1 MAKGSVGDGGRKK
14 SASRSGSGRD
24 SSTAPDREL
33 RHEQVVELKGKTR
46 VSKPA
51 VRSRGFA
58 GLAEAKAYL
67 YDRVDVE
74 RSRPNELG
82 ASVFRLDRMH
92 AIMACLGDPHRD
104 MKFVHVAGS
113 KGKGSTCE
121 MIASCLEACG
131 YATGLYTS
139 PHLVDL
145 RERVRINGR
154 EISEEDFVDAASK
167 VARAIAPAERK
178 HGPATFFELL
188 TALGFLHFAEQAV
201 DVAVIEVG
209 LGGRLDSTNVILPEV
224 CAVTAIQL
232 EHTKLL
238 GDTVE
243 KIAGEKA
250 GIFKKGVP
258 VITFQ
263 QKPGIMKVFRDKA
276 EEIGSPLSVL
286 GETVDY
292 SARFEATPD
301 LGPHY
306 RVCVTTPRSNFEH
319 LPVPLKGEHQA
330 VNCGIALAVLDKL
343 RERGFETPER
353 HVAKGLAR
361 TPNSGRLELVWKRP
375 RIIVDG
381 AHTPDSVHQLVRA
394 CGAHLKYDN
403 LIVVFG
409 CAADKDVPGMLTKL
423 AGGADKIVFTK
434 AEHHARAADP
444 RDLQRKFAEVS
455 GKMTQGA
462 ATVKDA
468 LNLAHKAAG
477 REDLICVTGS
487 FYVAGE
493 AKRLLAERAKSATV

>member
-1 MAKGSVGDGGRKK
+1 MKGTAK
-14 SASRSGSGRD
+14 
-24 SSTAPDREL
+24 ST
-33 RHEQVVELKGKTR
+33 
-46 VSKPA
+46 KPA
-51 VRSRGFA
+51 VRSRGFP
-58 GLAEAKAYL
+58 GLAEAKSYL
-67 YDRVDVE
+67 FDRVDVE
-74 RSRPNELG
+74 RSRPKSLG
-82 ASVFRLDRMH
+82 PAVFRLDRMH

-104 MKFVHVAGS
+104 VKFVHVAGS

-139 PHLVDL
+139 PHLVDV
-145 RERVRINGR
+145 RERIRINGR

-188 TALGFLHFAEQAV
+188 TAMGFLYFAEQAV
-201 DVAVIEVG
+201 DLAVIEVG
-209 LGGRLDSTNVILPEV
+209 LGGRLDSTNVITPEV

-232 EHTKLL
+232 EHTQIL

-250 GIFKKGVP
+250 GIIKQGVP
-258 VITFQ
+258 VITFP
-263 QKPGIMKVFRDKA
+263 QKPGIMKVFRDRA
-276 EEIGSPLSVL
+276 ESLQAPLSVL

-292 SARFEATPD
+292 SARFESTAD

-353 HVAKGLAR
+353 QVAKGLAR
-361 TPNSGRLELVWKRP
+361 TPSTGRMEMVWKRP
-375 RIIVDG
+375 RIVVDG
-381 AHTPDSVHQLVRA
+381 AHTPDSVHQLVRS

-409 CAADKDVPGMLTKL
+409 CAADKDVPGMLAKL
-423 AGGADKIVFTK
+423 AGGADKIVFTR
-434 AEHHARAADP
+434 AEHHGRAADP
-444 RDLQRKFAEVS
+444 RDLQKKFAEVS
-455 GKMTQGA
+455 GKMTQSA
-462 ATVKDA
+462 PSVKDA

-477 REDLICVTGS
+477 RDDLICVTGS
-487 FYVAGE
+487 FHVAGE
-493 AKRLLAERAKSATV
+493 AKRLLAERSKTVV